1 MHMNG
6 FSKWNTVDKGRPHVN
21 GAIDGM
27 TRCRHYHGPTDVIA
41 IKFKCC
47 GTYYSCYYCHE
58 EEAGHPP
65 DRWGPN
71 ERNEKALLCG
81 GCGTELTIET
91 YLGCGYRCPVCGIA
105 FNPRCEAHYPLYFQ

>member
-1 MHMNG
+1 MNG
-6 FSKWNTVDKGRPHVN
+6 FSERNTGVKGRPHVN
-21 GAIDGM
+21 GAIDSQ

-65 DRWGPN
+65 ERWGSD
-71 ERNEKALLCG
+71 ERKEKAVLCG
-81 GCGTELTIET
+81 GCGTELTIEA
-91 YLGCGYRCPVCGIA
+91 YLGCGYRCPACGIA